1 MSPLPRT
8 LETSLDR
15 PPGVGPQPFGRLP
28 ATLGP
33 DRSLLTYYALQSLLF
48 GPFFFFALIPLYFRF
63 RSMRYE
69 VDEEGITMRWGVLFR
84 REISLTYVRIQDIHL
99 SSNVVQ
105 RWLGLASIQIQTASG
120 SASAEMTVEGL
131 KQYEA
136 VRDFFYTRMRGASD
150 IAEDRSMPAEAALSP
165 AMMDE
170 LTLALREISTE
181 VRLLR
186 EAISQ
191 SAVESSDA

>member
-1 MSPLPRT
+1 M
-8 LETSLDR
+8 DG
-15 PPGVGPQPFGRLP
+15 PPSAAQPFGRLP

-33 DRSLLTYYALQSLLF
+33 DRSLLTYYALQSVLF
-48 GPFFFFALIPLYFRF
+48 GPFFLFALIPLYFRF

-84 REISLTYVRIQDIHL
+84 REISLTYLRIQDIHL

-131 KQYEA
+131 PQYEA
-136 VRDFFYTRMRGASD
+136 VRDFFYTRMRGAGK
-150 IAEDRSMPAEAALSP
+150 IATPDRPLLAEPALSP
-165 AMMDE
+165 VVMDE
-170 LTLALREISTE
+170 LTVALREIAMD

-186 EAISQ
+186 EAI
-191 SAVESSDA
+191 ARPAARDSDA